1 MLFVVFEGID
11 GAGLSTHSHLLYEYL
26 LGRGYSAVLT
36 KEPTDGLIGGL
47 IRACLRGEWR
57 TDPLTLQL
65 LFVADR
71 SHHVNNLILP
81 ALRQGKIVISDRYMF
96 SSIAYGTVSYGD
108 YEWLKLINSRFPVP
122 DVTFVLDVP
131 VEVALQR
138 IRRTRFG
145 FELFEN
151 ARLRRV
157 REVFLKIAEE
167 FGAVIVSTDRPV
179 DEVQADVRRVVEE
192 ALRRPSRW
200 VSEGS

>member
-1 MLFVVFEGID
+1 MLFIVFEGID

-26 LGRGYSAVLT
+26 LERGYNVVLT

-47 IRACLRGEWR
+47 IRACLRGEWK

-81 ALRQGKIVISDRYMF
+81 ALKKGKIVVSDRYMF

-108 YEWLKLINSRFPVP
+108 YEWLKLINSKFPVP
-122 DVTFVLDVP
+122 DLILILDAP
-131 VEVALQR
+131 VEVALRR

-151 ARLRRV
+151 ARLEEVRRI
-157 REVFLKIAEE
+157 FYKIANEYGG
-167 FGAVIVSTDRPV
+167 FVISTDRSIEETQQEIRERV
-179 DEVQADVRRVVEE
+179 NEVLERRGLDK
-192 ALRRPSRW
+192 AYNY
-200 VSEGS
+200 